1 VKVRREG
8 EMTPLLNARYFMRVF
23 VAISGEKLDFD
34 PNEKLKKLK
43 TNLSKKELEFKF
55 VPQENLHI
63 TLNFIGEISED
74 ILPSIKDELSKLVDA
89 HEGFDLKL
97 SDLDAFPDIQKG
109 RVMWIGVQNSIK
121 LRSLQEDCEQRL
133 RDLGL
138 ELEIREYRPHMTV
151 ARIRSPRNLKDVLSP
166 YQGHKFGVMTVKSV
180 VLYES
185 KLGGAF
191 PIYSKIEEF
200 DLKGPAR

>member
-1 VKVRREG
+1 
-8 EMTPLLNARYFMRVF
+8 MRVF
-23 VAISGEKLDFD
+23 VAISAEKLDFD
-34 PNEKLKKLK
+34 PKEKLKKLK
-43 TNLSKKELEFKF
+43 TNLSKKDLEFKF

-74 ILPSIKDELSKLVDA
+74 VLPLIKDKLSTLAEA

-121 LRSLQEDCEQRL
+121 LRSLQADCEERL
-133 RDLGL
+133 RALGL
-138 ELEIREYRPHMTV
+138 ELEIRDYRPHMTV

-166 YQGHKFGVMTVKSV
+166 YQGHKFGVLTVKSV

-191 PIYSKIEEF
+191 PVYSKIAEF
-200 DLKGPAR
+200 ELKESAR